1 MEVRQLAAVTVKAAE
16 VGADRVREIV
26 AEGSGWR
33 PIGQGAGGDTTLRLD
48 KASEDAILS
57 FLMSEVGAFAFLGE
71 ERGYVECGARFP
83 LFIVDPVDGS
93 FNASRGIPPYS
104 VSVAVATGPR
114 LSDVKAGAV
123 VPVEPR
129 EPAYWAIA
137 GAGAFRGGL
146 RISPR
151 PEGPGLGVVVSYS
164 KRRYAE
170 PAALAA
176 EFSKRGWKVRTL
188 GCASLEVCLVATG
201 QIDAYVNLWGVA
213 RVVDLAA
220 ALLIARESGCPVYIR
235 EGDPPLSIETGIS
248 VVVARSKD
256 VARAVLELARSLLP
270 GLEDPAW

>member
-1 MEVRQLAAVTVKAAE
+1 MRLRELAVVAVRAAE
-16 VGADRVREIV
+16 IGAKKAREV
-26 AEGSGWR
+26 LLEGTGWR
-33 PIGQGAGGDTTLRLD
+33 PVGRGAGGDTTLRLD

-57 FLMSEVGAFAFLGE
+57 FLTSEVGAFAFLGE

-93 FNASRGIPPYS
+93 FNASRGIPPYT

-123 VPVEPR
+123 VPIEPQG
-129 EPAYWAIA
+129 PAFWAVA
-137 GAGAFRGGL
+137 GVGAFKGSL

-151 PEGPGLGVVVSYS
+151 SKGPGLGVVISYS
-164 KRRYAE
+164 KSKYAE

-248 VVVARSKD
+248 VVVARSED
-256 VARAVLELARSLLP
+256 VARTVLELASKVFP
-270 GLEDPAW
+270 GLEESAG